1 MNKDLL
7 LKMLNTKEGRKKEL
21 RCKAEKTEEIAE
33 LRSINKE
40 LDGINEDIE
49 QLRNMIKA
57 IENEERE
64 EVQNKN
70 EEELEKREQ
79 ENIEEKRNA
88 LPVGG
93 FNPLATYTKPDE
105 ERAEIEKKY
114 EQRGQTLKDGKA
126 VKFSTDEM
134 PTFRAVSLGSGKL
147 VNEDKYSRDINK
159 TFNEV
164 SGLIDKVHAVP
175 LQGGESY
182 SKAFEKS
189 SGEGDY
195 TTEDGE
201 YHDADPEFDYVSI
214 GKAKITAYTEITDEA
229 KKLPNI
235 QYQTLVRNSIEK
247 SLRKKITK
255 QIVLGAGGSNAIT
268 GIFNAPAKVI
278 PSGDGEEVE
287 ISEIDKDTLDKIVFG
302 YGGDEDVEGDAYLI
316 LNKLDLAKFAAI
328 RGTDDKK
335 LYKIELNG
343 NTGTISSD
351 DSFKVPFIINSGCP
365 ALSSTKTAA
374 DTLCMAYGKLEG
386 YEMPVFSDIE
396 VEESRDY
403 KFKTGQIAYRGSVWI
418 GGNVAMYKGF
428 VRVKKITA

>member
-1 MNKDLL
+1 MEKWLQEM
-7 LKMLNTKEGRKKEL
+7 LKKTEGKRNEL
-21 RCKAEKTEEIAE
+21 RAKGKDAKTLEEVRSIEEQIEECEKNISQYRSQLNAIAE
-33 LRSINKE
+33 E
-40 LDGINEDIE
+40 
-49 QLRNMIKA
+49 KA
-57 IENEERE
+57 NEES
-64 EVQNKN
+64 
-70 EEELEKREQ
+70 EKREQ
-79 ENIEEKRNA
+79 ENIEEKRDA
-88 LPVGG
+88 IPDGK
-93 FNPLATYTKPDE
+93 FNPIATYTKSDE
-105 ERAEIEKKY
+105 ARAEQEKKY

-134 PTFRAVSLGSGKL
+134 PTFRSVSLESGKL
-147 VNEDKYSRDINK
+147 INEEKYSREVNK

-164 SGLIDKVHAVP
+164 SGLIDKVNAVP

-287 ISEIDKDTLDKIVFG
+287 ISEIDENTLDKIVFG

-328 RGTDDKK
+328 RGSDGKK
-335 LYKIELNG
+335 LYKIDLKG

-351 DSFKVPFIINSGCP
+351 DSFKVPYIINSGCP
-365 ALSSTKTAA
+365 ALSSEKTPV
-374 DTLCMAYGKLEG
+374 DTSCMTYGKLEG

-396 VEESRDY
+396 VEESRDF
-403 KFKTGQIAYRGSVWI
+403 KFKSGQIAYRGSVWV

-428 VRVKKITA
+428 VIVKKVEEEIKA

>member
-1 MNKDLL
+1 MEKWLQEMIQ
-7 LKMLNTKEGRKKEL
+7 KSEQKRSEL
-21 RCKAEKTEEIAE
+21 RAKGKDAETLEEVRSIEEEIDNCEKDIAE
-33 LRSINKE
+33 FRTQLTALEDERANKE
-40 LDGINEDIE
+40 SEED
-49 QLRNMIKA
+49 
-57 IENEERE
+57 
-64 EVQNKN
+64 
-70 EEELEKREQ
+70 EKRS
-79 ENIEEKRNA
+79 IEEKRNA
-88 LPVGG
+88 SPVGG
-93 FNPLATYTKPDE
+93 FNPLGSFVKTDEARAGEKKKFE
-105 ERAEIEKKY
+105 ER
-114 EQRGQTLKDGKA
+114 GQALKDGKA
-126 VKFSTDEM
+126 VKYNTDEI
-134 PTFRAVSLGSGKL
+134 PTFRSVSLGSGKL
-147 VNEDKYSRDINK
+147 VDEAKYSRDVNT

-164 SGLIDKVHAVP
+164 SGLLDKVHAVP

-195 TTEDGE
+195 TTENGE

-235 QYQTLVRNSIEK
+235 QYQTLVKNSIEK

-255 QIVLGAGGSNAIT
+255 QIVVGAGGSNAIT

-278 PSGDGEEVE
+278 PSGYDVE
-287 ISEIDKDTLDKIVFG
+287 ISEIDTDTLDKIVFA

-316 LNKLDLAKFAAI
+316 LNKMDLAKFAALKTKD
-328 RGTDDKK
+328 GKK
-335 LYKIELNG
+335 FYKIELKG

-365 ALSSTKTAA
+365 ALSASATKENV
-374 DTLCMAYGKLEG
+374 LCMAYGKLEG

-403 KFKTGQIAYRGSVWI
+403 KFKSGQIAYRGCVWV

-428 VRVKKITA
+428 IRVKKITA